1 MYITSASVG
10 EYSRDIS
17 SVYHLSCEWDSN
29 PSQVSF
35 IDLRKYKWILNMV
48 LNAFLLNVEKYTSL
62 TKDMNHWL
70 LSTVPIS
77 RDPDLGEWVCD
88 VKIGEI
94 VKIGSGLRIRLR
106 PASYW
111 LNVPIWGFWLA
122 DYDSLCWWQFELWET
137 RNIACDGS
145 RHCDGGEAANDCTKW
160 SITITCDL

>member
-1 MYITSASVG
+1 MYITSANVG

-62 TKDMNHWL
+62 TKHMNHWL

-77 RDPDLGEWVCD
+77 RDPDLGEWVRD

-94 VKIGSGLRIRLR
+94 VKIGSGLRITTNNAHTLTTPSCLLLVKCPHMRLLIG
-106 PASYW
+106 W
-111 LNVPIWGFWLA
+111 LWLA
-122 DYDSLCWWQFELWET
+122 LLVTVWVMRDTEYCLWRIKT
-137 RNIACDGS
+137 LWR
-145 RHCDGGEAANDCTKW
+145 RRGG
-160 SITITCDL
+160 